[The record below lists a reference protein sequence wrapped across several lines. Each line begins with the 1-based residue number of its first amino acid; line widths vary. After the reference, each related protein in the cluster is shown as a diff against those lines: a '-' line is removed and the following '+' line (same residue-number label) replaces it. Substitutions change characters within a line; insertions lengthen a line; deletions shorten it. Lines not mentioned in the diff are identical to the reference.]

1 MKRFQE
7 CNRLVK
13 VFRYRWYIL
22 IPFEWLWFRF
32 IKPMKVWEDD
42 WTGGTLGNTGKY
54 STPDGKT
61 IWKILLGTA
70 QSRMRWFYTYDEV
83 MKRLHINDNSK

>member
-13 VFRYRWYIL
+13 VLRYRWYIL

-42 WTGGTLGNTGKY
+42 WSGETLDDTGKY

-70 QSRMRWFYTYDEV
+70 QGRMRWFYTHDEV